1 MSQIKQQFLA
11 RLQKDIPALAPELM
25 EPLISDNLLSP
36 FVIELPSSALT
47 QAQNF
52 VETCFA
58 IRENKTYQ
66 TLLRPAL
73 SAAEIQDPGNKSI
86 LMSYDFHLTP
96 SGELKLIEINTNASF
111 LALGNWLYLA
121 HQLPQPIKSFSL
133 NDIAANIKEEL
144 YLNGKTV
151 TEPSFAIVDDT
162 PKSQRLYA
170 EFLLF
175 DQLFKSWGWQG
186 GIYDLSEIP
195 KNVDFIYN
203 RSTDFLFTDKQSAQL
218 KSYFLTKQSCV
229 SPNPFEYILLAD
241 KQRMIDLSNPAFVKQ
256 LSLEAPQIN
265 ILKQSLGLSFE
276 LSSSTAERAWSE
288 RKKLFFKPMR
298 SFGAKQSFKGAS
310 MSRKVFDDLCDGHTI
325 AQEYHP
331 AQERQ
336 FDTPEGK
343 QNFKFDLRFYAYQ
356 NQIQSVVARLYQ
368 GQVTNLRTPMGG
380 FSPVKFI

>member
-310 MSRKVFDDLCDGHTI
+310 MSRKVFDDLCDGHNR
-325 AQEYHP
+325 P
-331 AQERQ
+331 R
-336 FDTPEGK
+336 
-343 QNFKFDLRFYAYQ
+343 
-356 NQIQSVVARLYQ
+356 V
-368 GQVTNLRTPMGG
+368 
-380 FSPVKFI
+380 SPCPRAPV